1 MDESGASETV
11 ETVVSLNLPTW
22 TALRPSTVSSFTF
35 YLTVS
40 C

>member
-1 MDESGASETV
+1 MNAFLATYDSFVCPILRTANPSGSDY
-11 ETVVSLNLPTW
+11 
-22 TALRPSTVSSFTF
+22 VSSFTF

>member
-1 MDESGASETV
+1 MNAFLAPNEAFV
-11 ETVVSLNLPTW
+11 CPTLR
-22 TALRPSTVSSFTF
+22 TANRPGGDYVSSFTF

>member
-1 MDESGASETV
+1 MSQVFRNYYEI
-11 ETVVSLNLPTW
+11 VVDPTLRSRRYA
-22 TALRPSTVSSFTF
+22 ALSTVSSFTF

>member
-1 MDESGASETV
+1 MNAFLATDESFVG
-11 ETVVSLNLPTW
+11 PTLR
-22 TALRPSTVSSFTF
+22 TAYRPGGNYVSSFTF